1 MKNKL
6 LPISLGVFLLGFIL
20 MWLDFQLVYF
30 LGIAAVFVFTLWQM
44 PKASG
49 AYTDEEYAFAKRK
62 SIWTMVIAAAYIS
75 AGFLALILQTFVF

>member
-1 MKNKL
+1 MKKKL
-6 LPISLGVFLLGFIL
+6 LPIGLGVFLIGFIL

-30 LGIAAVFVFTLWQM
+30 LGIAAIFVFTLWQM

-49 AYTDEEYAFAKRK
+49 AYTDEEYAYGKRR